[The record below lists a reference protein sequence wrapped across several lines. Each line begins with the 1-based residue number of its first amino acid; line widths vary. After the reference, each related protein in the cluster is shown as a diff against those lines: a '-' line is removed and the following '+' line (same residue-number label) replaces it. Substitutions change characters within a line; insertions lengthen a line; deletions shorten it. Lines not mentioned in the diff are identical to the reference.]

1 MPFSDLPQILNKI
14 ELFETRLFL
23 HEARSFSLLYYPS
36 FSPEEHALI
45 FDIQP
50 GEQAWKIQS
59 LLMKVYPTEHTCI
72 VFQKTT
78 PSEKDWQQSSIPI
91 KEIADIKL
99 KSVLYIPPSL
109 PDSSLESFQNLVAH
123 LRSPGGCPWDREQ
136 THQTLRSNLLE
147 ETYEVLKAL
156 DEKDNAGLMEEL
168 GDLLL
173 QIVLHSQIS
182 NEEGD
187 FILPQVIQSIHKKI
201 VNRHPHVFKDT
212 KIQDAKGVIRKWEEL
227 KSIERIENG
236 KGEDQ
241 GILDSVPKMMPAL
254 SLAQEYQKRAARIGF
269 DWPDIKPVVEKVY
282 EELAEIEAAPTR
294 SRKEEELGDLLF
306 AVVNLVRWYDTDAE
320 SALRKMTTRF
330 HDRFAF
336 IEENARLKGKK
347 LQEMKLEEMDVIWE
361 MAKKKGL

>member
-1 MPFSDLPQILNKI
+1 MPYSDLPQILNK
-14 ELFETRLFL
+14 LGL
-23 HEARSFSLLYYPS
+23 HEMRLILVEAGPFSLLYHPS

-45 FDIQP
+45 FDIMP
-50 GEQAWKIQS
+50 GEQARKIQQ
-59 LLMKVYPTEHTCI
+59 LLMKVYPSGHACM
-72 VFQKTT
+72 VFQKTK
-78 PSEKDWQQSSIPI
+78 PSDEDWQQSSIPI

-99 KSVLYIPPSL
+99 KLVLYIPPSL
-109 PDSSLESFQNLVAH
+109 PDSSLETFQNLVAH
-123 LRSPGGCPWDREQ
+123 LRSPEGCPWDREQ

-156 DEKDNAGLMEEL
+156 DEKDKEGLVEEL

-187 FILPQVIQSIHKKI
+187 FSLAEVIQGIHKKI
-201 VNRHPHVFKDT
+201 VHRHPHVFQDT
-212 KIQDAKGVIRKWEEL
+212 RIKDAKGVIRKWEEL

-236 KGEDQ
+236 KGVDQ
-241 GILDSVPKMMPAL
+241 GILDSVPKLMPAL

-282 EELAEIEAAPTR
+282 EELAEMEAAPTKA
-294 SRKEEELGDLLF
+294 RKEEELGDLLF
-306 AVVNLVRWYDTDAE
+306 AVVNLVRWNDVDAE

-336 IEENARLKGKK
+336 IEENARLQGKK
-347 LQEMKLEEMDVIWE
+347 LQEMNLEEMDVIWE